1 MLLILFHENNEFLL
15 RILTY
20 YGGYSKSASNKLK
33 HQKTRKKCVVFAH
46 KRKLKLAGSVI
57 INTHI
62 YEHLRM
68 IHFMIGWGAIKTHI
82 EH

>member
-1 MLLILFHENNEFLL
+1 MLLIPFHENSEFLL

-20 YGGYSKSASNKLK
+20 YGGYSKFTSNKLK

-46 KRKLKLAGSVI
+46 KRKLNLAGRVI
-57 INTHI
+57 INIHI
-62 YEHLRM
+62 YEHLRT
-68 IHFMIGWGAIKTHI
+68 IHFMIGLGAIKTHI